1 MENNL
6 EELRKIFVK
15 KPISLA
21 FLFGSRIQGNVN
33 KFSDYDIAILIE
45 EDFYQKNNIN
55 PPIIFSLKMDL
66 LDELFRFFKSEN
78 VDLIILNEAPIF
90 LQYKIIRY
98 SKLIFSPDLNSLY
111 RFKAQVVSEFLDFSS
126 IFNFYCKSLHKKY
139 GVLYDG

>member
-6 EELRKIFVK
+6 EELRKVFVK

-33 KFSDYDIAILIE
+33 NFSDYDIAILIE
-45 EDFYQKNNIN
+45 ENFYQKNNIN
-55 PPIIFSLKMDL
+55 PPTILNLKMDL

-98 SKLIFSPDLNSLY
+98 GKLIFSPDLSSLY

-126 IFNFYCKSLHKKY
+126 IFNFYCKSLNKKY